1 MTEYALWIS
10 QFLAHLIGFLYFGN
24 EGAMMKGQRART
36 FLRIVATFAASSL
49 GIISGSSVVG
59 GIPIWKAAAL
69 AGFVATAQVLERL
82 AKRIARR

>member
-1 MTEYALWIS
+1 
-10 QFLAHLIGFLYFGN
+10 
-24 EGAMMKGQRART
+24 MKGLDMPVAKDI
-36 FLRIVATFAASSL
+36 LGRIVATFAASSL

-82 AKRIARR
+82 AKASLDGELTKEEINEAFLGPRQSGRSE